1 MKRPLPIVAGLLL
14 VLLGL
19 LSLAGPIDRGLW
31 LGADGPAPAAVSSP
45 TPIATGSA
53 TPAPTPSATP
63 GPSPTPDPLRPI
75 PDGYRIRIPRL
86 AIDLPI
92 AEGNIVRDIEQ
103 QRTPESY
110 AFHLPGTAIPE
121 QGSNTYLYAHART
134 GMFLTLWNARVGD
147 AVVISTPDGK
157 ALHYVVSEVHPTVV
171 PTDVSWAQATPGERL
186 TLQTSTGPNPG
197 DPRFVVVA
205 LPAP

>member
-134 GMFLTLWNARVGD
+134 GMFLTLWKARVGD
-147 AVVISTPDGK
+147 AVVISTPDGR
-157 ALHYVVSEVHPTVV
+157 ALNYVVSEVHPAVV
-171 PTDVSWAQATPGERL
+171 PADVSWAQATSGERL